1 VSGGV
6 PVLIAGLVLAAAIGA
21 SLLAHRARMPL
32 LVLLLGV
39 GMLIGSDGTG
49 WVRFDDYTVARDV
62 GTLALALILF
72 EGGLTSSFDRLAPV
86 LRPALG
92 LAFVGTIVTAVIGG
106 LAAWPLLGLGIG
118 PALLLGA
125 SLASTDGAA
134 VFGILRGSHLRP
146 RLVATLEGEAGLN
159 DPIAVLLVVGVLDAM
174 TTPRWAPHDL
184 ITLFLIELTVGAAC
198 GLLIGRAGAWALER
212 VPLPASGLQPL
223 AGTAA
228 AALSFGLAI
237 TLHGSGFLAVYLTGL
252 VLGSAKPP
260 EPVVAFHRATAW
272 LAQITLFVVL
282 GLLVTPSRLAGAI
295 APGTLVAIVLI
306 VIARP
311 VAVALGTWRCGFTA
325 RESGLLSWA
334 GLRGGIPVVL
344 ATYPVIAGV
353 PGSEKFFDVVFFTV
367 LMSTLVQGMT
377 LETAA
382 RLMGVLADVGPEP
395 VAERPTLAPTRS
407 PAPTPAAP
415 PPPRA
420 APAAPPAPPAPPAP
434 AAPAAP
440 RPWLPA
446 FGDPAHPL
454 AVDDVAVTEHVL
466 GRADAPAALVRL
478 RDGRHAIS
486 GSSYVAGTATA
497 LHAYA
502 RLRALM
508 TTAADDRGWWSLV
521 AATLSDRL
529 GDEHERDQRE
539 ADGHHLEDEPDHLV
553 GDHAAT
559 AGRVR
564 RGHRAV

>member
-6 PVLIAGLVLAAAIGA
+6 PVLIAGAVLAAAIAA
-21 SLLAHRARMPL
+21 SLLAQRARMPL
-32 LVLLLGV
+32 LALLLGV
-39 GMLIGSDGTG
+39 GMLIGGDGTG
-49 WVRFDDYTVARDV
+49 WVRFDDYTLARDV
-62 GTLALALILF
+62 GTIALALILF
-72 EGGLTSSFDRLAPV
+72 EGGLTSSFDRLVPV

-92 LAFVGTIVTAVIGG
+92 LAFGGTIVTAVIGG

-125 SLASTDGAA
+125 ALASTDGAA
-134 VFGILRGSHLRP
+134 VFGILRGARLRP

-174 TTPRWAPHDL
+174 TSPHWAPHDL

-198 GLLIGRAGAWALER
+198 GLLIGRLGALALER
-212 VPLPASGLQPL
+212 VPLPASGLQPI

-237 TLHGSGFLAVYLTGL
+237 TLHGSGFLAVYLAGL

-311 VAVALGTWRCGFTA
+311 VAVALATWRCGFTA

-367 LMSTLVQGMT
+367 LLSTLVQGMT
-377 LETAA
+377 METAA
-382 RLMGVLADVGPEP
+382 RLLGVLAE
-395 VAERPTLAPTRS
+395 APAAT
-407 PAPTPAAP
+407 PTPAP
-415 PPPRA
+415 PSPPPR
-420 APAAPPAPPAPPAP
+420 
-434 AAPAAP
+434 APAAP

-446 FGDPAHPL
+446 FGDPARPL
-454 AVDDVAVTEHVL
+454 AVDDVPVAEHVL
-466 GRADAPAALVRL
+466 DRADAPAALVRL

-486 GSSYVAGTATA
+486 GSSYVAGTAAA

-508 TTAADDRGWWSLV
+508 TTAAAERGWWSLV

-529 GDEHERDQRE
+529 GGEHERDQRE

-553 GDHAAT
+553 GDGAAG

-564 RGHRAV
+564 RRHRAV